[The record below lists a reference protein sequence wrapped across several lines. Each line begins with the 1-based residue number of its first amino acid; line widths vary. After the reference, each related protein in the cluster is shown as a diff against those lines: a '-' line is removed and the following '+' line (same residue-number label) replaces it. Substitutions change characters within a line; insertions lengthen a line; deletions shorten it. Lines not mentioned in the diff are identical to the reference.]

1 MTLTMKKYLFL
12 FSLLALF
19 FACDDP
25 YEGTSYDVIDV
36 YPAGNYLESRSEDFS
51 EWITILKYADLFNAI
66 NEAGETFTILAPTND
81 AVQAFYEAKGVSS
94 IEDLG
99 KTYAK
104 ALVKYH
110 VINDE
115 IDEKEFLIGGKLT
128 TETVSG
134 DYLTISYGT
143 SGDDADVVY
152 VNGEAQ
158 VTELANEVSNG
169 LIYTLNGVLTP
180 LVETIYDRL
189 DQDDSYSI
197 FKEAVEMTGWDDALS
212 TVSDTVYSDNGVMS
226 VVSKKYT
233 LLAVSND
240 VFANEGVSTVSGLVS
255 LLGASD
261 DYSSEDN
268 SLYQYISYHI
278 LSQAQYV
285 EDLFPFDE
293 NDSTVIWSTKA
304 SQQVLSTSS
313 ISGSNYFNYSKES
326 ASGISLV
333 DSDIEAKNGV
343 VHSVDNYMPIF
354 TPDPLTVIWDLAN
367 YDDVESAVN
376 AYGAD
381 NDLGDIFQIAQES
394 GENWITFDE
403 DAVTSYTW
411 KAYSS
416 AGSYPTVGYMLTKT
430 TDGGLTNT
438 YGAYKNDFLVLNL
451 GYLGNVSMST
461 PTILPGK
468 YKVELYYACASSLAT
483 FVNGGSLC
491 KVSMDSDSEEVYV
504 YDGANASVGIY
515 SMTLF
520 DEITFDTTD
529 DHTFKLVILDSR
541 ATTNSSYRLQLDY
554 IKFTPIND

>member
-1 MTLTMKKYLFL
+1 MKKYLFL
-12 FSLLALF
+12 FSLLALL

-51 EWITILKYADLFNAI
+51 EWIAILKYADLFNAI

-81 AVQAFYEAKGVSS
+81 AVQAFYDAKGVSS

-128 TETVSG
+128 TETISG
-134 DYLTISYGT
+134 DYLTVSYGT
-143 SGDDADVVY
+143 SGDDADAVY

-169 LIYTLNGVLTP
+169 LIYTLDGVLTP

-212 TVSDTVYSDNGVMS
+212 TVSDTVYSDYGVMS
-226 VVSKKYT
+226 IVSKKYT
-233 LLAVSND
+233 LLAVTND
-240 VFANEGVSTVSGLVS
+240 VFAEEGVSNVSGLVS

-261 DYSSEDN
+261 DYESTDN
-268 SLYQYISYHI
+268 PLYQYVSYHI
-278 LSQAQYV
+278 LSQTQYV
-285 EDLFPFDE
+285 ADLFPFDE
-293 NDSTVIWSTKA
+293 SDSTIIWSTKA
-304 SQQVLSTSS
+304 SQQVLSTSL
-313 ISGSNYFNYSKES
+313 ISGTYYFNYSKDD
-326 ASGISLV
+326 ATGVGLV
-333 DSDIEAKNGV
+333 DGMTDIEAKNGV
-343 VHSVDNYMPIF
+343 VQNVDNYMPVF
-354 TPDPLTVIWDLAN
+354 VPDPLTVIWDLSN

-381 NDLGDIFQIAQES
+381 NDLGDIFEIAQEN
-394 GENWITFDE
+394 EYWITFDE

-416 AGSYPTVGYMLTKT
+416 ASSGSYPTVGYLVTKT
-430 TDGGLTNT
+430 SDSGVTNS

-451 GYLGNVSMST
+451 GYLGNISMPT
-461 PTILPGK
+461 PTILPGR
-468 YKVELYYACASSLAT
+468 YKVELYYACAGSLSD

-491 KVSMDSDSEEVYV
+491 KVYVDDTSEEVYV
-504 YDGANASVGIY
+504 YDGANASVGVY

-529 DHTFKLVILDSR
+529 EHTFKLVVLDSR
-541 ATTNSSYRLQLDY
+541 ATTHSKYRLQLDY
-554 IKFTPIND
+554 IKFIPIND

>member
-1 MTLTMKKYLFL
+1 MKKYLFL
-12 FSLLALF
+12 FSLLALL

-25 YEGTSYDVIDV
+25 YEGTSYDQVDI
-36 YPAGNYLESRSEDFS
+36 YPAGNYLESRSETFS

-66 NEAGETFTILAPTND
+66 NQAGETYTILAPTNE
-81 AVQAFYEAKGVSS
+81 AVQAFYLAKGVSS

-143 SGDDADVVY
+143 SGDDADAVY

-169 LIYTLNGVLTP
+169 LIYTLDGVLTP

-189 DQDDSYSI
+189 DEDDSYSI

-212 TVSDTVYSDNGVMS
+212 TVDDTVYSDNGIMS
-226 VVSKKYT
+226 IVSKKYT
-233 LLAVSND
+233 LLAVSDD
-240 VFANEGVSTVSGLVS
+240 VFADEGVSTVSGLVS

-261 DYSSEDN
+261 DYTSEDN

-293 NDSTVIWSTKA
+293 SDSTIIWSTKA
-304 SQQVLSTSS
+304 SQQVLSTSLM
-313 ISGSNYFNYSKES
+313 SGSYYFNYSNES

-333 DSDIEAKNGV
+333 TSDIEAKNGV
-343 VHSVDNYMPIF
+343 VHSVDNYMPVF
-354 TPDPLTVIWDLAN
+354 TPDPLTVIWDLSS

-381 NDLGDIFQIAQES
+381 NDLGDIYQVAQES
-394 GENWITFDE
+394 SEYWITFDE

-411 KAYSS
+411 KAYTS
-416 AGSYPTVGYMLTKT
+416 AGSYPQVGYLLTKT
-430 TDGGLTNT
+430 TDGGLTNS
-438 YGAYKNDFLVLNL
+438 YGAYNNDFLVLNL

-468 YKVELYYACASSLAT
+468 YKIELYYACASSLAT

-491 KVSMDSDSEEVYV
+491 KVYMDDSSEEVYV
-504 YDGANASVGIY
+504 YDGASASVGVY

-529 DHTFKLVILDSR
+529 DHTFKLTILDSR

-554 IKFTPIND
+554 IKFIPIND